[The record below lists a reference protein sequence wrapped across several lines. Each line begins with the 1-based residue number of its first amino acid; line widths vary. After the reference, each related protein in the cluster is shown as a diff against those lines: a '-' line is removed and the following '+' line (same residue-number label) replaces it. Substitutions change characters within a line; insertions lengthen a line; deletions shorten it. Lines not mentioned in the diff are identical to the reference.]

1 MDNVFRIVNDYG
13 TTFLDDTYKNLTLI
27 SKGTLQINSGTT
39 GFITFNGTNPV
50 LAVRCQEGVTIAV
63 VSTYFA
69 NNVWNA
75 ELRLSAQ
82 GAGTTVSYY
91 VFDLIPPANTPF
103 VQGHRLWNAAGELI
117 FDSELPYLRVIDIL
131 QNSDRSQQSIN
142 FQAMEAVVFLTPTID
157 QLGGS
162 GGYTHRTDGFVLT
175 NGHFYPQSID
185 LGYTDTSDNGT
196 NPTNEP
202 TYDYNSIMLVID
214 VTNL

>member
-27 SKGTLQINSGTT
+27 NKGSIQISAGTT
-39 GFITFNGTNPV
+39 GYQSAWITFNGTNPV

-82 GAGTTVSYY
+82 GAGTTVSFY

-103 VQGHRLWNAAGELI
+103 VQGHRL
-117 FDSELPYLRVIDIL
+117 
-131 QNSDRSQQSIN
+131 
-142 FQAMEAVVFLTPTID
+142 
-157 QLGGS
+157 
-162 GGYTHRTDGFVLT
+162 
-175 NGHFYPQSID
+175 
-185 LGYTDTSDNGT
+185 
-196 NPTNEP
+196 
-202 TYDYNSIMLVID
+202 
-214 VTNL
+214 